1 MNNNILIIIDAV
13 VGILIIPFGLLL
25 RYFTKLI
32 FSLSASE
39 SKGVLLIKLLGAG
52 NYLALKPQSRT
63 KQFDIITV
71 KSNLATLKHFGIGKN
86 IYVLNDENIIFLAL
100 SALRL
105 SITLP
110 FKSYQQIINLEMESK
125 FAMFLGLITPAK
137 ILSGISSQ
145 NKSFFDSLVYDKYIV
160 SPYLI
165 NRTEITSQL
174 IKFIPI
180 KNKLIET
187 LVSKHQLD
195 FRRKYLPFK
204 AYSNLA
210 IFPSC
215 SSTDSLRRLGN
226 NYWRTLLEILLD
238 NKKIKNISIVFSSK
252 NDVQYKFFYNF
263 LLKKNSEKI
272 NLKITNFC
280 NFAETIKKSDL
291 IISVDSQALHIAQL
305 YRKTTIIFYG
315 PTSPFGVNLENT
327 TFPISN
333 SLICS
338 PCTHKYLKL
347 PCGNKAPC
355 LSLKY
360 DDFEIFRN
368 I

>member
-145 NKSFFDSLVYDKYIV
+145 NKSFFDSLV
-160 SPYLI
+160 
-165 NRTEITSQL
+165 
-174 IKFIPI
+174 
-180 KNKLIET
+180 
-187 LVSKHQLD
+187 
-195 FRRKYLPFK
+195 
-204 AYSNLA
+204 
-210 IFPSC
+210 
-215 SSTDSLRRLGN
+215 
-226 NYWRTLLEILLD
+226 
-238 NKKIKNISIVFSSK
+238 KNIDSFSSAVLSSLSS
-252 NDVQYKFFYNF
+252 NACV
-263 LLKKNSEKI
+263 KK
-272 NLKITNFC
+272 
-280 NFAETIKKSDL
+280 
-291 IISVDSQALHIAQL
+291 
-305 YRKTTIIFYG
+305 R
-315 PTSPFGVNLENT
+315 
-327 TFPISN
+327 
-333 SLICS
+333 
-338 PCTHKYLKL
+338 
-347 PCGNKAPC
+347 
-355 LSLKY
+355 
-360 DDFEIFRN
+360 
-368 I
+368 